1 METIVENIQGNIKIV
16 QYNKPKRKNA
26 IDKDMCLRVTL
37 ILQEAANDPDID
49 VLVLTGT
56 GDYYSS
62 GNDLAAASQT
72 PRGAHLDILKK
83 YIDAFITFPKILVA
97 VVNGPAIGIAATTL
111 ALCDL
116 VFAAEHVS
124 TIIYFKICVL
134 HLVFGI
140 NLSNRCMTC
149 KHNKTDN
156 ICYHII

>member
-1 METIVENIQGNIKIV
+1 MDTIVETIQGNIKIV

-26 IDKDMCLRVTL
+26 IDMDMYIKVTK
-37 ILQEAANDPDID
+37 ILQQAANDPDVD
-49 VLVLTGT
+49 VMVLTGT

-62 GNDLAAASQT
+62 GNDLVAAAQSS
-72 PRGAHLDILKK
+72 RRDNFLKILKE

-124 TIIYFKICVL
+124 VDLKIYLIVL
-134 HLVFGI
+134 QI
-140 NLSNRCMTC
+140 
-149 KHNKTDN
+149 
-156 ICYHII
+156 

>member
-1 METIVENIQGNIKIV
+1 MDTIVENVQENIKIV

-26 IDKDMCLRVTL
+26 IDTDMYMKVTM

-62 GNDLAAASQT
+62 GNDLVAASQSPAGT
-72 PRGAHLDILKK
+72 NLGILKK

-124 TIIYFKICVL
+124 IGLRAHQAYTQDL
-134 HLVFGI
+134 
-140 NLSNRCMTC
+140 N
-149 KHNKTDN
+149 
-156 ICYHII
+156 